1 MRYIFGKSI
10 ALGLNQIVVI
20 VVICALIRV
29 WINVEEKRLRAISSL
44 VLNGILAF
52 ERERKLFWLVGL
64 FLRNIDGERWTKRGD
79 GDVGTAIHLGDDG
92 GREEGENL
100 FEERRE

>member
-44 VLNGILAF
+44 ILNGILAF
-52 ERERKLFWLVGL
+52 ERERKLFWLGWL
-64 FLRNIDGERWTKRGD
+64 FLRYGERWTERGD

-92 GREEGENL
+92 GRK
-100 FEERRE
+100 ERESLGSDANKG